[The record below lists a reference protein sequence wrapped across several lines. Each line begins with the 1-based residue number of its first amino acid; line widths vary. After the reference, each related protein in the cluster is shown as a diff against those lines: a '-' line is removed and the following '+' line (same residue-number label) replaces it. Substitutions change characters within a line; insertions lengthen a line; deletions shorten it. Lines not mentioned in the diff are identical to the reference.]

1 MRPAEDP
8 VLSNRE
14 EEEQRWGVSM
24 NFGWL
29 VAGIGIVAALTKWAA
44 WLGRRGT
51 RPDLGFVSHQWL
63 AEHRVSQIS
72 DPQR

>member
-1 MRPAEDP
+1 
-8 VLSNRE
+8 
-14 EEEQRWGVSM
+14 M

-44 WLGRRGT
+44 WLSRRGT
-51 RPDLGFVSHQWL
+51 QPDLGFVSHQWL